1 MKMTTKKLAG
11 EEEETELGGEEG
23 EGGEGDE
30 LPQEEEQADQN
41 LQTPL
46 RETIHVSRESSQNS
60 LLTGLPIQVCRA
72 TQPNGPGGA
81 PGKVPPTPRTRAQLT
96 LKRQGFI
103 LPQRFTSVSYAGQN
117 FVLEFYLL
125 YVYFVQK
132 SNKEKRNRIHQFDL
146 HTFIQKL
153 QATE

>member
-1 MKMTTKKLAG
+1 MISSIPSQADFSGLNGAKDLHLSSFLQINTFSNKRTQVAKRLVHLKKHKKKLAG

-81 PGKVPPTPRTRAQLT
+81 PGKVPPTPGTRAQLT
-96 LKRQGFI
+96 
-103 LPQRFTSVSYAGQN
+103 
-117 FVLEFYLL
+117 
-125 YVYFVQK
+125 
-132 SNKEKRNRIHQFDL
+132 
-146 HTFIQKL
+146 
-153 QATE
+153 